1 MKNTRVPLKRQ
12 SSPKK
17 LAKGAMASR
26 QFFVCFLFLVEVKTR
41 SQSSHIYIRKRTKKA
56 TGHANNADNQNAR
69 LTATT
74 AGGKRSCEVLFFR
87 KKKKK
92 SYFWKVYTGRT
103 KKNRRINVNVQ
114 NTNGFRKDDDLSCRI
129 GSFLNSGVRTKI
141 LTQANF

>member
-1 MKNTRVPLKRQ
+1 MLTTLTIKMLGSLRQ
-12 SSPKK
+12 LREEKEVVKFS
-17 LAKGAMASR
+17 
-26 QFFVCFLFLVEVKTR
+26 FLE
-41 SQSSHIYIRKRTKKA
+41 
-56 TGHANNADNQNAR
+56 
-69 LTATT
+69 
-74 AGGKRSCEVLFFR
+74 

-114 NTNGFRKDDDLSCRI
+114 NTNVFRKDDDLSCRI

>member
-1 MKNTRVPLKRQ
+1 MKRQ

-87 KKKKK
+87 KKKK
-92 SYFWKVYTGRT
+92 SRT
-103 KKNRRINVNVQ
+103 SGKFTREEQKKIEE
-114 NTNGFRKDDDLSCRI
+114 
-129 GSFLNSGVRTKI
+129 
-141 LTQANF
+141 